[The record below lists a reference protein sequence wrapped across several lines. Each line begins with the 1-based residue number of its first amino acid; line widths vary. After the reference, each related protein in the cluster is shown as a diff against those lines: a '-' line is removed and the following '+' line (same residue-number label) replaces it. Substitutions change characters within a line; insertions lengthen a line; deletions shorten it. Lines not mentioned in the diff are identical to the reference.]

1 MVTVVL
7 GAASSSMETNKSLN
21 EHSRP
26 QEVHCAQTDIK
37 GGNCPEIGQF
47 QSPDITK
54 NDARNETESEG
65 DAIENIDDEVC
76 ALVDGDF
83 SDPEKEDELNVL
95 CTAGNVAAATSLSL
109 EPSNFMVRLSF
120 LVQNSAKF

>member
-1 MVTVVL
+1 MVRVVL
-7 GAASSSMETNKSLN
+7 GAASSSMEPNESLN
-21 EHSRP
+21 EHIRA
-26 QEVHCAQTDIK
+26 QEVHCTQTDIK
-37 GGNCPEIGQF
+37 GSACSESGQF
-47 QSPDITK
+47 QAPEITK